1 MRYEERDD
9 DEVVDDDDDDNDDG
23 LPTRTIHATKN
34 LRIRGVHVRSALARK
49 HYQSGPVDKPP
60 LPKKAPADSGKRVVA
75 EWSAIAGATMFETNI
90 AGRSSGPGTAAN
102 PRANGSR
109 GSRQREGERQRVRST
124 LSQHTKL
131 TNHVPTTI
139 PTRVTTPHR
148 YRYYCTQN
156 CI

>member
-75 EWSAIAGATMFETNI
+75 EWSAIAGATMFETKYAKCSVFHIVEEETAFFPLSPFPPFPPATQLHVHSPNLVKNYLGPS
-90 AGRSSGPGTAAN
+90 GRFRTESW
-102 PRANGSR
+102 
-109 GSRQREGERQRVRST
+109 
-124 LSQHTKL
+124 
-131 TNHVPTTI
+131 
-139 PTRVTTPHR
+139 
-148 YRYYCTQN
+148 
-156 CI
+156 